1 MWPRILLEILPHL
14 TRLVPAADK
23 FLASR
28 NASDKAQEEALAALA
43 DHVRDGISGV
53 AEEQAG
59 LRRQLQEQSEQIGQ
73 VGVEVTR
80 ARMGVESIEARIT
93 KLEQVSRTATRL
105 QWVVLVLVGVVA
117 VLAVVILVKG
127 R

>member
-43 DHVRDGISGV
+43 DHVRGGISGV
-53 AEEQAG
+53 TEEQAG

-80 ARMGVESIEARIT
+80 TRLGVENIEARIT

-117 VLAVVILVKG
+117 GLAVVILVKG